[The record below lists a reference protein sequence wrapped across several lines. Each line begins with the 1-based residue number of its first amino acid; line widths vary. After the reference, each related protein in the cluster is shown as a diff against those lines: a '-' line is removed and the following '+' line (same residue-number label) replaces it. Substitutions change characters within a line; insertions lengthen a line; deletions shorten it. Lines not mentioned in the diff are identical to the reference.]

1 MIKNE
6 IELKSLNSFGIAKA
20 YVDEKSVS
28 VKVFGVSGC
37 LKAWLTGEKTVELG
51 NLVNGSIQK
60 EIDTT
65 AFDGILLTQSGRQMF
80 YGKFAPTGTD
90 SNEKKSPKGAD
101 IVDKTTSKNEP
112 IFNFNDGYTWQEITS
127 KKFPSDSL
135 SVRYILSHK
144 CFYNAFML
152 HGRYYYGTKGD
163 KTAIAIE
170 CDIKNEPHPFLP
182 LSAYAVCRDGYM
194 IVVTDSKNFLT
205 YEY

>member
-20 YVDEKSVS
+20 YVDENSVS
-28 VKVFGVSGC
+28 IRVYGVSGC

-51 NLVNGSIQK
+51 NLVNGAIQK

-65 AFDGILLTQSGRQMF
+65 PFDGILLTQSGRQMF
-80 YGKFAPTGTD
+80 YGKIPKSTPVVPVGSDPIGTD
-90 SNEKKSPKGAD
+90 CEKKA
-101 IVDKTTSKNEP
+101 P
-112 IFNFNDGYTWQEITS
+112 IFNFNDGYTWQEITG
-127 KKFPSDSL
+127 KAFPSDSL

-144 CFYNAFML
+144 CFYDAFTL
-152 HGRYYYGTKGD
+152 HGRYYYGTKDG
-163 KTAIAIE
+163 KSAIAVE

-182 LSAYAVCRDGYM
+182 LSAYSVFKDGYM
-194 IVVTDSKNFLT
+194 IVVTDSKNFLS

>member
-28 VKVFGVSGC
+28 IRVYGVSGC
-37 LKAWLTGEKTVELG
+37 LKAWLTGKKTVELG
-51 NLVNGSIQK
+51 NLVNGSIKK

-65 AFDGILLTQSGRQMF
+65 SFDGILLTQSGRQMF
-80 YGKFAPTGTD
+80 YGKFSPTGTD
-90 SNEKKSPKGAD
+90 PIDANLSKGAASIGKASD
-101 IVDKTTSKNEP
+101 EAP
-112 IFNFNDGYTWQEITS
+112 IFSFNDGYTWQEISS
-127 KKFPSDSL
+127 KKFPSDNL

-144 CFYNAFML
+144 CFYDAFML

-163 KTAIAIE
+163 KIAIAIE
-170 CDIKNEPHPFLP
+170 CDIKNEPHPFLN
-182 LSAYAVCRDGYM
+182 LSAYSAFRDGYM
-194 IVVTDSKNFLT
+194 IVVTDGKNFLQ

>member
-28 VKVFGVSGC
+28 IRVYGVSGC
-37 LKAWLTGEKTVELG
+37 LKAWLTGKKTVELG
-51 NLVNGSIQK
+51 NLVNGSIKK

-65 AFDGILLTQSGRQMF
+65 SFDGILLTQSGRQMF
-80 YGKFAPTGTD
+80 YGKFSPTGTD
-90 SNEKKSPKGAD
+90 PTDANLSKGAVSIGKASD
-101 IVDKTTSKNEP
+101 EAP
-112 IFNFNDGYTWQEITS
+112 IFSFNDGYTWQAISS
-127 KKFPSDSL
+127 KKFPSDNL

-144 CFYNAFML
+144 CFYDAFML

-163 KTAIAIE
+163 KIAIAIE
-170 CDIKNEPHPFLP
+170 CDIKNEPHPFLN
-182 LSAYAVCRDGYM
+182 LSAYSAFRDGYM
-194 IVVTDSKNFLT
+194 IVVTDGKNFLQ

>member
-20 YVDEKSVS
+20 YVDEKSIS
-28 VKVFGVSGC
+28 VRVYGVSGC
-37 LKAWLTGEKTVELG
+37 LKAWLTGSKTVEIG
-51 NLVNGSIQK
+51 NLVNGSLKK
-60 EIDTT
+60 EMDTT

-80 YGKFAPTGTD
+80 YGKFNTSP
-90 SNEKKSPKGAD
+90 SNKEQPSSSTKS
-101 IVDKTTSKNEP
+101 EP
-112 IFNFNDGYTWQEITS
+112 IFNFNDGYTWQEITT
-127 KKFPSDSL
+127 KAFPSENL

-144 CFYNAFML
+144 CFYDAFML
-152 HGRYYYGTKGD
+152 HGRYYYGTNGD

-170 CDIKNEPHPFLP
+170 CDIKNEPHPFLS
-182 LSAYAVCRDGYM
+182 LSAYAVLREGYM

>member
-20 YVDEKSVS
+20 YVDEKSIS
-28 VKVFGVSGC
+28 VRVYGVSGC
-37 LKAWLTGEKTVELG
+37 LKAWLTGSKTVEIG
-51 NLVNGSIQK
+51 NLVNGSLKK
-60 EIDTT
+60 EMDTT

-80 YGKFAPTGTD
+80 YGKFNTSPSIKEQPSSST
-90 SNEKKSPKGAD
+90 KS
-101 IVDKTTSKNEP
+101 EP
-112 IFNFNDGYTWQEITS
+112 IFNFNDGYTWQEIT
-127 KKFPSDSL
+127 KKAFPSENL

-144 CFYNAFML
+144 CFYDAFML
-152 HGRYYYGTKGD
+152 HGRYYYGTNGG

-170 CDIKNEPHPFLP
+170 CDIKNEPHPFLS
-182 LSAYAVCRDGYM
+182 LSAYAVLREGYM